1 MYQQDEWDQALLRE
15 RVAEFRDQTR
25 RFLAGQLS
33 EDAYRPLRLMNGL
46 YVQRHAPML
55 RVAIP
60 YGALSSHQLRGLAH
74 VAEHHDRGYGHFTTR
89 QNIQFNWLKLESV
102 PDVLAELAEVGL
114 HAIQTSGNCIRNV
127 TTDPLAGLLP
137 GEVDDP
143 RPWCELIRQWATL
156 NPEFSFLP
164 RKFKIAVS
172 GRLHDRAACRIHDLG
187 LELKQ
192 DDRGRPGF
200 RVWIGGGLGREPH
213 LAQCL
218 REFLPADDLID
229 YLTAVLRVYNQAGRR
244 DHLYKSRIKILVKS
258 LGIEAFSALVDA
270 AWKDIIETRSISALA
285 ALERI
290 KARFVEPAHDPAL
303 ADDRIEPAPTGA
315 FARWL
320 RYNTREHRVPGYR
333 VVFILL
339 KGLER
344 APGDLTAVEMRVL
357 ADLADQQG
365 FGLLQTTYDQNL
377 LLPHIPV
384 RALREVWQ
392 TLDILGLANPGI
404 GTVNDLIACP
414 GLDYCNLANAAT
426 LPLAQQV
433 QQRFQDLDY
442 LHDLGEVHL
451 RISGCMNGCAH
462 HHLADIGLLG
472 VEKQNG
478 SWFQLL
484 LGGCAGS
491 ESRLGRVLGPA
502 LQADQV
508 PDAIETILALY
519 AARRLPGEPFA
530 EAVQR
535 IGLKTF
541 KETVYEQHDHSRRAT
556 HYGSLAHSAG

>member
-15 RVAEFRDQTR
+15 RVAEFRDQTQ
-25 RFLAGQLS
+25 RFLAGQLT

-60 YGALSSHQLRGLAH
+60 YGVLSSDQLRGLAH

-89 QNIQFNWLKLESV
+89 QNIQFNWLTLASV

-156 NPEFSFLP
+156 NPEFTFLP

-187 LELKQ
+187 LELRRDEQEK
-192 DDRGRPGF
+192 PGF
-200 RVWIGGGLGREPH
+200 RVWVGGGLGREPH

-258 LGIEAFSALVDA
+258 LGIEAFSNQVEAT
-270 AWKDIIETRSISALA
+270 WQDIRETRSISALA
-285 ALERI
+285 ALARI
-290 KARFVEPAHDPAL
+290 QARFTEPAHDPAL
-303 ADDRIEPAPTGA
+303 ADDRIEPTPTGA

-357 ADLADQQG
+357 ADLADQHG
-365 FGLLQTTYDQNL
+365 FSRLQTTHDQNL
-377 LLPHIPV
+377 PAAPYSG
-384 RALREVWQ
+384 AGLREVWQ

-404 GTVNDLIACP
+404 GTVNDVTACP
-414 GLDYCNLANAAT
+414 GLDYCNLANAA
-426 LPLAQQV
+426 PCRWRSRSSSV
-433 QQRFQDLDY
+433 S
-442 LHDLGEVHL
+442 
-451 RISGCMNGCAH
+451 RIWIISMT
-462 HHLADIGLLG
+462 
-472 VEKQNG
+472 
-478 SWFQLL
+478 W
-484 LGGCAGS
+484 
-491 ESRLGRVLGPA
+491 GRS
-502 LQADQV
+502 
-508 PDAIETILALY
+508 T
-519 AARRLPGEPFA
+519 
-530 EAVQR
+530 
-535 IGLKTF
+535 
-541 KETVYEQHDHSRRAT
+541 
-556 HYGSLAHSAG
+556 

>member
-60 YGALSSHQLRGLAH
+60 YGALSSDQLRGLAH
-74 VAEHHDRGYGHFTTR
+74 VADHHDRGYGHFTTR

-102 PDVLAELAEVGL
+102 PDVLADLAEVGL

-137 GEVDDP
+137 GKVDDP

-156 NPEFSFLP
+156 NPEFTFLP

-172 GRLHDRAACRIHDLG
+172 GRSHDRAACRIHDLG
-187 LELKQ
+187 LELRQ
-192 DDRGRPGF
+192 DDQGGPGF
-200 RVWIGGGLGREPH
+200 RVWVGGGLGRDPH

-258 LGIEAFSALVDA
+258 LGIDNFSERVEA
-270 AWKDIIETRSISALA
+270 AWKTIRETGSIPALA

-290 KARFVEPAHDPAL
+290 KARFTTPEHDPSL
-303 ADDRIEPAPTGA
+303 ADDQLDPVPTGA

-320 RYNTREHRVPGYR
+320 RLNTREHRVSGYR

-357 ADLADQQG
+357 ADLADQHG
-365 FGLLQTTYDQNL
+365 FGMLQTTHDQNL

-384 RALREVWQ
+384 RALHEVWQ

-404 GTVNDLIACP
+404 GTVNDVTACP

-426 LPLAQQV
+426 LPLAQQI

-451 RISGCMNGCAH
+451 KISGCMNGCAH
-462 HHLADIGLLG
+462 HHVADIGLLG
-472 VEKQNG
+472 VEKQGG

-484 LGGCAGS
+484 LGGSAGT

-502 LQADQV
+502 LQAEQV
-508 PDAIETILALY
+508 PDAIETILAFY
-519 AARRLPGEPFA
+519 AARRLPEEPFA
-530 EAVQR
+530 ETVQR

-541 KETVYEQHDHSRRAT
+541 KETVYEKHDHSRRT
-556 HYGSLAHSAG
+556 SHHGSLAHSAG